1 MVNFTS
7 HEAAAHEAGALPVM
21 LPTKLIGREAALAQ
35 IYGQLKQN
43 LPVLVYGA
51 AGAGKTALAA
61 TLASAYAQQPGGVL
75 WFNVDD
81 DPLESLITRVGRAY
95 EISEVI
101 TSDTPTA
108 HIGAV
113 AAALTQHKPLIVL
126 DGRLGGQVASKFVTR
141 CADRLPVLIVSR
153 ENLTGPWGSVE
164 IGPLEPTAAVLMFRQ
179 EAALTTPEH
188 DAAILTL
195 VKALNHQPF
204 AIGVAARAMLAAK
217 QTPAAY
223 AGVLAPMIAQ
233 TGGNS
238 ALAVLA
244 ASFSTLNGAL
254 QGVVLVLGATPRGE
268 ASPELLSLMSGAPA
282 DSVTQALGLLSNLRL
297 VERFNRYGNPY
308 FRLHSITHGFA
319 QARLK
324 QSDRLEAL
332 QGKFREAIVAYAQK
346 YSSGMVEA
354 QNRLAMEMEN
364 FLAAVHTHSDLATP
378 IVAAL
383 NGAGA
388 FVRER
393 GYTHEVIRLRGV
405 RATGAFPA
413 YPAESVRPPEDDLL
427 QKVFS
432 DDEEDIDD
440 FDDDDLIEIDDDHD
454 DDLIDVDDEQDE
466 AENVPP
472 WLKSN
477 SPILQEIDEED
488 LDSELYETVEEETAP
503 TEIPIPNDLDGLR
516 ASLTLARQQGN
527 REKQVEILNAIGK
540 LQIGQRQ
547 HSEALITYNE
557 ALSGYEGLNQPQ
569 GILDTLEM
577 LSALM
582 VKTDNAQAAVLNAN
596 RGIKLAED
604 LRDNETK
611 LQLLITLGDA
621 RTQLGESDQAARV
634 YGQALTMTRNTD
646 DTQHEAIV
654 LYKLGLAQLDSG
666 DSESAVDTLEQALKL
681 FKTQNK
687 RDYEGRVLGA
697 LGSAYGEL
705 GRWAEAINFHTSAL
719 YIAREVKDR
728 EEEGLQLSSLGYAAL
743 QSEQLSQAV
752 LRYRQALHLAYQA
765 HNRDNIV
772 SSIIDLVRLL
782 SRSQRHLTICEL
794 LIHDAE
800 KYEAHDKDVRQLK
813 ERISN
818 EKLLAAANQVD
829 FLAVNGTAEQYAAN
843 AYRLLDE

>member
-35 IYGQLKQN
+35 VYAQLKQN
-43 LPVLVYGA
+43 LPVLVHGA
-51 AGAGKTALAA
+51 AGVGKTALAA

-75 WFNVDD
+75 WFTVDD
-81 DPLESLITRVGRAY
+81 DPLESLIVRVGRAY
-95 EISEVI
+95 GISEVI
-101 TSDTPTA
+101 TSDTPAA
-108 HIGAV
+108 HIGAI
-113 AAALTQHKPLIVL
+113 AAALTQYKPLIVL
-126 DGRLGGQVASKFVTR
+126 DGRLDSQVASKFVTR

-153 ENLTGPWGSVE
+153 ENLTGPWGAVE
-164 IGPLEPTAAVLMFRQ
+164 IGPLEPPAAVLMFRQ
-179 EAALTTPEH
+179 EAAITTPEH

-195 VKALNHQPF
+195 VKALNYLPF
-204 AIGVAARAMLAAK
+204 TIGVVARAMLAAK
-217 QTPAAY
+217 QTPVAY
-223 AGVLAPMIAQ
+223 AGVLAPLIAQ
-233 TGGNS
+233 TGNS
-238 ALAVLA
+238 ALAAIA

-254 QGVVLVLGATPRGE
+254 QGVILVLGATPRGE

-282 DSVTQALGLLSNLRL
+282 ESVAQALGLLVNLRL
-297 VERFNRYGNPY
+297 VERFNRYGHLY
-308 FRLHSITHGFA
+308 FRLHSLTHGFA

-324 QSDRLEAL
+324 QSERLDSLEA
-332 QGKFREAIVAYAQK
+332 KFREAIVAYAQK
-346 YSSGMVEA
+346 HSSGMVEA
-354 QNRLAMEMEN
+354 QNRLAMEIEN
-364 FLAAVHTHSDLATP
+364 FLAAVRIDSELGTP

-383 NGAGA
+383 NGAGQ

-393 GYTHEVIRLRGV
+393 GYVYEVVRLRGV

-413 YPAESVRPPEDDLL
+413 YPVETPRAPEDDIL
-427 QKVFS
+427 QKMFA
-432 DDEEDIDD
+432 DDEEDIDE
-440 FDDDDLIEIDDDHD
+440 FDDDD
-454 DDLIDVDDEQDE
+454 DLFTEVDLEDDEDE
-466 AENVPP
+466 DDEDAVPA
-472 WLKSN
+472 WLK
-477 SPILQEIDEED
+477 PAPMIMDEIDEED

-503 TEIPIPNDLDGLR
+503 TEIPIPSDLEGLR

-527 REKQVEILNAIGK
+527 REKQAEILNAIGK
-540 LQIGQRQ
+540 LQIGQRH

-557 ALSGYEGLNQPQ
+557 MLSVYEGLNQSQ
-569 GILDTLEM
+569 GVLDTLEM

-596 RGIKLAED
+596 RGIKLAEE
-604 LRDNETK
+604 LRDNQTK

-621 RTQLGESDQAARV
+621 RTQLGESDEAARV
-634 YGQALTMTRNTD
+634 YGQALAMTRNTD
-646 DTQHEAIV
+646 DMQHEAIV

-666 DSESAVDTLEQALKL
+666 DPESAVDTLEQALKL

-719 YIAREVKDR
+719 YIAREVKDT

-752 LRYRQALHLAYQA
+752 LRYRQALHLAYKA

-782 SRSQRHLTICEL
+782 IRSQRHLTICEL

-813 ERISN
+813 ERIGN
-818 EKLLAAANQVD
+818 EKLLATANQVD
-829 FLAVNGTAEQYAAN
+829 FLPVNGTAEQYAAN